1 MFKENKGAY
10 SHLKLGRLTTD
21 NTDYVNE
28 KVSSED
34 LKGLFQIFRYMDY
47 R

>member
-10 SHLKLGRLTTD
+10 SYLKLGRLTTD

-28 KVSSED
+28 KVTSEN
-34 LKGLFQIFRYMDY
+34 LKRPFLGF
-47 R
+47 